1 MRKVMGWVIKEKR
14 QELPHFTIGVVDDFV
29 SGVENEMFDGV
40 LLFTHRRDAMR
51 FLKEG
56 QIIVKA
62 EMYYER

>member
-1 MRKVMGWVIKEKR
+1 MGWVIKEKR
-14 QELPHFTIGVVDDFV
+14 QELPRFTIGVVDDFV

-40 LLFTHRRDAMR
+40 LFFNHRRDAMR
-51 FLKEG
+51 FLQEG